1 MNIETLINN
10 YTLENYWLINNR
22 YAIYRDGIIYDTK
35 KASDIPTSIFKIR
48 DNLIKQNSI
57 IKSIH

>member
-1 MNIETLINN
+1 MTIKQLINN
-10 YTLENYWLINNR
+10 CTLENYWLVNER

-48 DNLIKQNSI
+48 DKLIQAL
-57 IKSIH
+57 